1 MAETQVVT
9 AVFTD
14 LVGSTALSSRL
25 DAEVA
30 DELRGTHFALL
41 RSAIEAHGGQE
52 VKNLGDGLMVV
63 FSITSGA
70 LNCAEAMQQA
80 IELHN
85 KRAAESL
92 SIRIGLSL
100 GEVTEEDG
108 DYFGDAVVEAARLCA
123 AAEGDQILATQL
135 VQLTAGR
142 RARQQF
148 APMGDLELKGLPQ
161 PVATVEVR
169 WAPADAS
176 GVVPLPERCLVSS
189 TVGFVGR
196 ESERSMLHDAVRRVA
211 REDRHQLVMI
221 GGEPGI
227 GKTALASQ
235 CVQSAHKD
243 GAIVLYGRAEE
254 DLGVPYGPWNEALT
268 HLVSHAPPSLIES
281 LGPYAGSLV
290 RLAPALTGQ
299 FGASDSVVT
308 SDPEAARHI
317 LFSAVTSALRTAGE
331 LATVVVI
338 LDDLQWADAPSLQL
352 LRHVAAASE
361 PMRLLLIGTF
371 RESDVAAAGPLAD
384 LLAALHREPAASR
397 VSLLG
402 LDELELLA
410 MMEGAAGQQIDEDG
424 LSLRDELMAET
435 DGNPFFVGELLRH
448 LTETGG
454 IYQEDGRWVSSSD
467 LRSQGL
473 PVSVREV
480 IARRVERLGE
490 PGTRVLATASVI
502 GRDFDLSLLAAAS
515 ELDEDTLLDVMDRAA
530 EATLIENVDGNRC
543 TFVHA
548 LIEYTLYESLAPA
561 RRARLHRRIA
571 EAIEAQCR
579 GRTQGRV
586 GELAYHWAEAV
597 VPEELDKAMG
607 YARAAGDEALARL
620 APAEALRRYSQALS
634 LLEQRQVEA
643 KGMRAELLLGLGVAQ
658 RQTGDAAYR
667 ETLLDVAHLAQDL
680 GATELLAAAAL
691 ANNRG
696 FFSVAGV
703 VDAERVAVLEAASD
717 AMKGTESAD
726 RARLLALLASELT
739 YGADLARRRDLMHQA
754 VTMARNIGDPATLV
768 DVINQTS
775 PATTDPETL
784 GELLSLTAEGFE
796 AARSIG
802 DPVLQ
807 FWSALQRCFACYQA
821 GIVIEADEALSVA
834 RRVAE
839 RLGQPII
846 RMHVT
851 FVMAT
856 RAMLAG
862 DLDEA
867 ERLSIEAVEL
877 GSSTGQPDIAAFF
890 AGQFGVIRVMQGRGA
905 EIVELVRQATAENP
919 GIPAFATFLAGIYCD
934 LDRPE
939 EARAVLE
946 PFVADGFPSI
956 PRDLIWLIT
965 MSNIAYAVAELG
977 WTDAAG
983 PVLERLSPFIGQI
996 CCIETT
1002 TYPEVGYYLGL
1013 LAATLDRFEEAEAY
1027 FSQAAATHERI
1038 GAAWALAKTQLG
1050 WGSMLSARGE
1060 RGDRDRASALLEQ
1073 ALASAQARGYALV
1086 ARRAL
1091 QALESVGVGLS

>member
-14 LVGSTALSSRL
+14 LVGSTELSSRL
-25 DAEVA
+25 DPEVA
-30 DELRGTHFALL
+30 DQLRGTHFALL

-85 KRAAESL
+85 KRAPEPL
-92 SIRIGLSL
+92 SIRVGLSL
-100 GEVTEEDG
+100 GEVTEEEG
-108 DYFGDAVVEAARLCA
+108 DYFGDAVVQAARLCA

-148 APMGDLELKGLPQ
+148 ASKGELELKGLPE

-176 GVVPLPERCLVSS
+176 GVVPLPERCRVS
-189 TVGFVGR
+189 TAVGFVGR
-196 ESERSMLHDAVRRVA
+196 ASERAMLDDAIRTVA
-211 REDRHQLVMI
+211 REARHHLVLI

-227 GKTALASQ
+227 GKTTLAAQ
-235 CVQSAHKD
+235 CVQRAHEE

-254 DLGVPYGPWNEALT
+254 DLGIPYGPWNEALT
-268 HLVSHAPPSLIES
+268 HLVTHAPQSLLES

-290 RLAPALTGQ
+290 RLAPALGAQ
-299 FGASDSVVT
+299 FGASDSRST
-308 SDPEAARHI
+308 NDPEAARHI
-317 LFSAVTSALRTAGE
+317 LFSAVASTLRAAGQ
-331 LATVVVI
+331 LATVVLV
-338 LDDLQWADAPSLQL
+338 LDDLQWVDAPSLQL

-361 PMRLLLIGTF
+361 PMRLLMIGTF
-371 RESDVAAAGPLAD
+371 RESDVAAGGPLAD
-384 LLAALHREPAASR
+384 LLGALHREPATSR
-397 VSLLG
+397 FALRG

-410 MMEGAAGQQIDEDG
+410 MIEGQAGQQMGGDG
-424 LSLRDELMAET
+424 LSLRDQLMAET

-454 IYQEDGRWVSSSD
+454 LYQEDGRWVSSSD
-467 LRSQGL
+467 LRSYGL

-490 PGTRVLATASVI
+490 AGATVLATASVI
-502 GRDFDLSLLAAAS
+502 GRDFDLSLLAAAT
-515 ELDEDTLLDVMDRAA
+515 ELDEDTLLDIMDRAA
-530 EATLIENVDGNRC
+530 EATLIDNVDGNRC

-586 GELAYHWAEAV
+586 GELAYHWAEAI
-597 VPEELDKAMG
+597 VPEELEKAIG

-620 APAEALRRYSQALS
+620 APGEALRRYSQALT
-634 LLEQRQVEA
+634 LLEQRQVDA
-643 KGMRAELLLGLGVAQ
+643 KQMRGALLLGLGVAQ

-667 ETLLDVAHLAQDL
+667 ETLLDAAHLAQDL
-680 GATELLAAAAL
+680 DDTELLAAAAL

-703 VDAERVAVLEAASD
+703 VDAERVAALEAASD
-717 AMKGTESAD
+717 ALEGTESAD

-754 VTMARNIGDPATLV
+754 VAMARNVGDPATLV
-768 DVINQTS
+768 EVINHTS

-784 GELLSLTAEGFE
+784 AELLLLTGEGFE

-821 GIVIEADEALSVA
+821 GIVTEADEALSLA
-834 RRVAE
+834 RSIAE

-851 FVMAT
+851 FVRAT

-877 GSSTGQPDIAAFF
+877 GSATGQPDIAAFF
-890 AGQFGVIRVMQGRGA
+890 AGQFGVIRVMQGRGV
-905 EIVELVRQATAENP
+905 EIVDLVRQATAENP

-946 PFVADGFPSI
+946 PFVADGFQSI

-965 MSNIAYAVAELG
+965 MTSIAYAVAELG
-977 WTDAAG
+977 WTDAAA

-1013 LAATLDRFEEAEAY
+1013 LAATLSRFEEAEAY
-1027 FSQAAATHERI
+1027 FSHAAATHERI

-1050 WGSMLSARGE
+1050 WGSMLAARGE
-1060 RGDRDRASALLEQ
+1060 RGDRDRATMLLEQ
-1073 ALASAQARGYALV
+1073 ALASAQDRGYALV

-1091 QALESVGVGLS
+1091 QALESVGVS

>member
-14 LVGSTALSSRL
+14 LVGSTELSSRL
-25 DAEVA
+25 DPEVA
-30 DELRGTHFALL
+30 DQLRGTHFALL

-85 KRAAESL
+85 KRAPEPL
-92 SIRIGLSL
+92 SIRVGLSL
-100 GEVTEEDG
+100 GEVTEEEG
-108 DYFGDAVVEAARLCA
+108 DYFGDAVVQAARLCA

-148 APMGDLELKGLPQ
+148 ASKGELELKGLPE

-176 GVVPLPERCLVSS
+176 GVVPLPERCVSS
-189 TVGFVGR
+189 AVGFVGR
-196 ESERSMLHDAVRRVA
+196 AGERAILDDALRTVVREA
-211 REDRHQLVMI
+211 RHHLVLI

-227 GKTALASQ
+227 GKTTLAAER
-235 CVQSAHKD
+235 VQRAHEE

-268 HLVSHAPPSLIES
+268 HLVTNAPQGLLET

-290 RLAPALTGQ
+290 RLAPALGAQ
-299 FGASDSVVT
+299 LGASDSRPT

-317 LFSAVTSALRTAGE
+317 LFSAVTSALRAAGE
-331 LATVVVI
+331 LATVVLV
-338 LDDLQWADAPSLQL
+338 LDDLQWVDAPSLQL
-352 LRHVAAASE
+352 LRHVVAASE
-361 PMRLLLIGTF
+361 PMRLLMIGTF
-371 RESDVAAAGPLAD
+371 RESDVAAGGPLAD
-384 LLAALHREPAASR
+384 LLGALHREPATSR
-397 VSLLG
+397 FTLRG

-410 MMEGAAGQQIDEDG
+410 MMEGEAVQQMGKDG
-424 LSLRDELMAET
+424 LSLRDQLMAET

-454 IYQEDGRWVSSSD
+454 LYQEDGRWVSSSD
-467 LRSQGL
+467 LRSHGL

-490 PGTRVLATASVI
+490 AGARVLATASVI
-502 GRDFDLSLLAAAS
+502 GRDFDLSLLAVAT
-515 ELDEDTLLDVMDRAA
+515 ELDEDTLLDIMDRAA
-530 EATLIENVDGNRC
+530 EATLIDNVDGNRC

-586 GELAYHWAEAV
+586 GELAYHWGEAL
-597 VPEELDKAMG
+597 VPEEAEKAIG

-620 APAEALRRYSQALS
+620 APGEALRRYSQALT
-634 LLEQRQVEA
+634 LLEQRQVDA
-643 KGMRAELLLGLGVAQ
+643 NRMRGALLLGLGVAQ

-667 ETLLDVAHLAQDL
+667 ETLLDAAHLAQDL
-680 GATELLAAAAL
+680 DDTELLVAAAL

-703 VDAERVAVLEAASD
+703 VDDERVAALEAASD
-717 AMKGTESAD
+717 ALEGTESAD

-754 VTMARNIGDPATLV
+754 VAIARSVDDPATLV
-768 DVINQTS
+768 EVINHTS
-775 PATTDPETL
+775 PATTAPETL
-784 GELLSLTAEGFE
+784 AELLALTGEGFE
-796 AARSIG
+796 AARGIG

-821 GIVIEADEALSVA
+821 GFVTEADEALSLA
-834 RRVAE
+834 RSIAE

-846 RMHVT
+846 CMHVT
-851 FVMAT
+851 FVRAT

-867 ERLSIEAVEL
+867 ERLSIEAAEL
-877 GSSTGQPDIAAFF
+877 GSATGQPDIAAFF

-905 EIVELVRQATAENP
+905 EIVDLVRQATAENP

-934 LDRPE
+934 LDRTE
-939 EARAVLE
+939 EARVVLE
-946 PFVADGFPSI
+946 PFVADGFQSI

-965 MSNIAYAVAELG
+965 MTSIAYAVAELG
-977 WTDAAG
+977 WTDAAR
-983 PVLERLSPFIGQI
+983 PMLERLSPFIGQI

-1002 TYPEVGYYLGL
+1002 TYPEVGYYLGM
-1013 LAATLDRFEEAEAY
+1013 LAATLNRFEEAEAY
-1027 FSQAAATHERI
+1027 FSHAAATHERI
-1038 GAAWALAKTQLG
+1038 GSAWALAKTQLG
-1050 WGSMLSARGE
+1050 WGSMLAARGE
-1060 RGDRDRASALLEQ
+1060 REDRDRATMLLEQ
-1073 ALASAQARGYALV
+1073 ALASAQDRGYALV
-1086 ARRAL
+1086 ARRGL
-1091 QALESVGVGLS
+1091 QALESVGVS